1 MEFINR
7 KDELNLLKK
16 MVSSNKAEFIII
28 YGRRR
33 IGKSELINEILKNNF
48 GIKLLAREESEV
60 LQLKRFSETLSVLF
74 NDEIIQK
81 NPLQNWDAFFSYIC
95 KHADKRIILAI
106 DEFPYLVSENRSI
119 PSILQ
124 DYWDNKLK
132 NTKIC
137 LILCGSSISMMEK
150 ILGHKSPLYG
160 RRTSQLL
167 IKPFNFEQ
175 SLDYLKINFEDAIK
189 AYSIFGGTPAYILE
203 YDIKKDLEQNIKEKV
218 LRVDSF
224 LYRDVEFVL
233 KEELREP
240 RYYFSILS
248 SIAKGNTKISDII
261 NDTGLNKSIVGK
273 YLSILLELM
282 MVNREVPI
290 LENPLKSRK
299 GIYILSD
306 NFFKFWFK
314 FIYAN
319 KENIEKGT
327 YEPVLYD
334 INKNINNYLG
344 LSFENICKEALE
356 KANKKDLFKFT
367 KIGRW
372 WYKDKEIDL
381 IGLDEKTKEITFCEC
396 KWKAKINAEG
406 IARELNEK
414 SKYVKWN
421 NEKRT
426 EGFII
431 FAKSFDKKIK
441 NFGGKKV
448 YCYDLKDIE
457 KLFKK

>member
-1 MEFINR
+1 MKFINR
-7 KDELNLLKK
+7 KEELNLFKK
-16 MVSSNKAEFIII
+16 IAASDKAEFIII

-33 IGKSELINEILKNNF
+33 IGKSELINEVLKNNF

-60 LQLKRFSETLSVLF
+60 LQLKRFSESLSILF
-74 NDEIIQK
+74 DDEIIQK
-81 NPLQNWDAFFSYIC
+81 NPLQNWDAFFTYIN
-95 KHADKRIILAI
+95 KHTDKKMILAI

-132 NTKIC
+132 DTKIC

-150 ILGHKSPLYG
+150 ILGNKSPLYG

-175 SLDYLKINFEDAIK
+175 SLDYLNINFEDAIK
-189 AYSIFGGTPAYILE
+189 VYSIFGGTPAYILE
-203 YDIKKDLEQNIKEKV
+203 YDIKKNLEQNLKEKV
-218 LRVDSF
+218 LKVDSF

-273 YLSILLELM
+273 YLSILSELM
-282 MVNREVPI
+282 LINREIPI

-299 GIYILSD
+299 GIHILND

-314 FIYAN
+314 FIYKH
-319 KENIEKGT
+319 KEGIEKGI

-334 INKNINNYLG
+334 INKNMNNYIG
-344 LSFENICKEALE
+344 LLFENICKEALE
-356 KANKKDLFKFT
+356 KANKKGLLEFS

-372 WYKDKEIDL
+372 WDKDKEID
-381 IGLDEKTKEITFCEC
+381 IIAINEKKEEILFCEC
-396 KWKAKINAEG
+396 KWKTNVNPEKIFN
-406 IARELNEK
+406 ELNEK

-426 EGFII
+426 EIFAI
-431 FAKSFDKKIK
+431 FAKSFNKKIK
-441 NFGGKKV
+441 EFGGKKI
-448 YCYDLKDIE
+448 YCYDLNDIE
-457 KLFKK
+457 KIIKS